1 MPSLRYD
8 SSLKRGLFLKS
19 GFDPF
24 LGDAPICGHGGGH
37 GVCKDRGMSVKSFI
51 KVTCLGGVH
60 LFLLFQMTMMMVSEV
75 EASDSRGI
83 MVADLD
89 DVESEME
96 DTLQESDAATEEA
109 KASRNRA
116 ENERKAADKAKEEAQ
131 GAIARARSKSRDA
144 EAQISEYDKKIVA
157 ARQEKEAY
165 QKDIQRSEA
174 QIKKLNQDIANK
186 KNQHAEMI
194 DARDKTLRDRNM
206 INEKVS
212 GNMNQIR
219 EIEYQIQ
226 KTKETVTKAK
236 KDLAESKLAEK
247 SSLARIRQTEE
258 KLRKETRDAETKK
271 SHFKEQM
278 DASNSIVNKAE
289 LQMRKL
295 RKELELKE
303 EEVGMAEAEADQAKG
318 RAADAQAH
326 LNELKAGQRQRLA
339 QLGTRK
345 EKAHGQER
353 KSASLESRARMSAVA
368 VENANDAIAARQDN
382 GMKVSTTR
390 KEASSKKMS
399 LSKDC
404 NLRDAASANGRVVQA
419 VHQGQELVVSQHNGV
434 WMKVHIKGKKE
445 AFVAKTCF

>member
-1 MPSLRYD
+1 MPFLKDD
-8 SSLKRGLFLKS
+8 SSSMRGLLLKS
-19 GFDPF
+19 SMLFVKVIL
-24 LGDAPICGHGGGH
+24 LGVFYP
-37 GVCKDRGMSVKSFI
+37 V
-51 KVTCLGGVH
+51 
-60 LFLLFQMTMMMVSEV
+60 LLFQVTVLLSG
-75 EASDSRGI
+75 AQSHAFSGI

-96 DTLQESDAATEEA
+96 DTLQESDAAAEEA

-116 ENERKAADKAKEEAQ
+116 ETERRAADKAKAEAQ

-144 EAQISEYDKKIVA
+144 EAQISEFDKKILA

-186 KNQHAEMI
+186 KNQHTEMI
-194 DARDKTLRDRNM
+194 DARDKALRDRNM
-206 INEKVS
+206 LNEKVS

-226 KTKETVTKAK
+226 KEKEAVTKAK

-247 SSLARIRQTEE
+247 SSLARIKQTEE
-258 KLRKETRDAETKK
+258 KLRKETRDADAKK
-271 SHFKEQM
+271 AHFKEQM
-278 DASNSIVNKAE
+278 DASNDIVSKAE
-289 LQMRKL
+289 IQMRKL

-318 RAADAQAH
+318 RAIDAQTH
-326 LNELKAGQRQRLA
+326 LNKLKTGQRQKLA
-339 QLGTRK
+339 QLGTRQGMA
-345 EKAHGQER
+345 EKKER
-353 KSASLESRARMSAVA
+353 KAASLESRARMSAVA
-368 VENANDAIAARQDN
+368 IENANDAIAARQDN
-382 GMKVSTTR
+382 GMKVSTSR
-390 KEASSKKMS
+390 KETVSKIMS

-404 NLRDAASANGRVVQA
+404 NLRDAASAGGRAVQA
-419 VHQGQELVVSQHNGV
+419 VHRGQELVVSQHNGN
-434 WMKVHIKGKKE
+434 WMKVHLKGKQD

>member
-1 MPSLRYD
+1 MPSLKDD
-8 SSLKRGLFLKS
+8 SSLMRGLFLKS
-19 GFDPF
+19 SKFF
-24 LGDAPICGHGGGH
+24 
-37 GVCKDRGMSVKSFI
+37 V
-51 KVTCLGGVH
+51 KVTLLGVFQ
-60 LFLLFQMTMMMVSEV
+60 LFLLFQMTVLVSGAQAY
-75 EASDSRGI
+75 ASSGI

-96 DTLQESDAATEEA
+96 DTLQESDAAAEEA

-116 ENERKAADKAKEEAQ
+116 DSERRAADRAKEEAQ

-144 EAQISEYDKKIVA
+144 EAQISEHDKKIIA

-194 DARDKTLRDRNM
+194 DARDKALRDRNM
-206 INEKVS
+206 LNEKVS

-226 KTKETVTKAK
+226 KAKEAVIKAK

-247 SSLARIRQTEE
+247 SSLARIKQTEE
-258 KLRKETRDAETKK
+258 KLRKETRDAEAKK
-271 SHFKEQM
+271 AHFKEQM
-278 DASNSIVNKAE
+278 DASNNIMSKTE

-318 RAADAQAH
+318 RASDAQVH
-326 LNELKAGQRQRLA
+326 LNELKAGQRQKLA
-339 QLGTRK
+339 HLGTRK
-345 EKAHGQER
+345 DMAQNKER

-382 GMKVSTTR
+382 GMKVSTSR
-390 KEASSKKMS
+390 KETASMKML

-404 NLRDAASANGRVVQA
+404 NLRDAASAEGRVVQA
-419 VHQGQELVVSQHNGV
+419 VRRGQELVVSQHKGV
-434 WMKVHIKGKKE
+434 WMKVHIKGKQD
-445 AFVAKTCF
+445 AFVAKACF